1 MSNAGVTDLL
11 LDWSRGDRAALD
23 RLLPLVQ
30 TSLHDIARG
39 RLRHE
44 RPDHSLEPSAL
55 VNELY
60 LRLIDQRHVS
70 WRDRAHFFGVA
81 AQIMRNILVDH
92 ARRRQSEK
100 RGGGM
105 KRVTLD
111 GTIIAPENDR
121 RNDRIDVVVL
131 DDALSRLET
140 IFPQQSRIVELRYF
154 AGMTIEETAEALRIS
169 PATVK
174 REWAMARAWLRR
186 AVNEG
191 SPIGEET

>member
-1 MSNAGVTDLL
+1 MSNAGVTELL
-11 LDWSRGDRAALD
+11 LAWSRGDGAALD

-30 TSLHDIARG
+30 SSLHDIARA
-39 RLRHE
+39 RLRQE
-44 RPDHSLEPSAL
+44 RPDHSLESSAL

-60 LRLIDQRHVS
+60 LRLIDQRQVN

-111 GTIIAPENDR
+111 ATIVAPDD
-121 RNDRIDVVVL
+121 DRIDVVLL
-131 DDALSRLET
+131 DDALHRLEA

-186 AVNEG
+186 AVHEG
-191 SPIGEET
+191 SPVREET

>member
-1 MSNAGVTDLL
+1 MSNAGVTELL
-11 LDWSRGDRAALD
+11 LDWSRGERAALD

-30 TSLHDIARG
+30 QSLHDIARG
-39 RLRHE
+39 HLRHE

-60 LRLIDQRHVS
+60 LRLIDQRQVS

-105 KRVTLD
+105 QRVTLE
-111 GTIIAPENDR
+111 GTLIQQEHDR
-121 RNDRIDVVVL
+121 VDVVVL
-131 DDALSRLET
+131 DDALTRLEA
-140 IFPQQSRIVELRYF
+140 IFPQQGRIVELRYF
-154 AGMTIEETAEALRIS
+154 AGMSIEETAEALRIS

-174 REWAMARAWLRR
+174 REWALARAWLRR
-186 AVNEG
+186 SMTGGAAVQG
-191 SPIGEET
+191 TM

>member
-1 MSNAGVTDLL
+1 MSNGGVTELL
-11 LDWSRGDRAALD
+11 LDWSRGERAALD

-30 TSLHDIARG
+30 RSLHDIARG
-39 RLRHE
+39 HLRHE

-60 LRLIDQRHVS
+60 LRLIDQRQVS

-105 KRVTLD
+105 QRVTLE
-111 GTIIAPENDR
+111 GTLIALEHDR
-121 RNDRIDVVVL
+121 LDVVVL
-131 DDALSRLET
+131 DDALTRLEA
-140 IFPQQSRIVELRYF
+140 IFPQQGRIVELRYF

-186 AVNEG
+186 SMTEG
-191 SPIGEET
+191 VAMQGAM

>member
-11 LDWSRGDRAALD
+11 LDWSRGERAALD

-30 TSLHDIARG
+30 RSLHDIARG
-39 RLRHE
+39 HLRYE

-60 LRLIDQRHVS
+60 LRLIDQRQVS

-105 KRVTLD
+105 QRVTLD
-111 GTIIAPENDR
+111 ATVAAQEQEAV
-121 RNDRIDVVVL
+121 DVIVL
-131 DDALSRLET
+131 DDALQRLEA
-140 IFPQQSRIVELRYF
+140 IFPQQGRIVELRYF
-154 AGMTIEETAEALRIS
+154 AGMTIEETAEAMRTS

-174 REWAMARAWLRR
+174 REWALAKAWLRR
-186 AVNEG
+186 SMTEG
-191 SPIGEET
+191 VSAT

>member
-1 MSNAGVTDLL
+1 MSNGGVTELL
-11 LDWSRGDRAALD
+11 LDWSRGERAALD

-30 TSLHDIARG
+30 HSLHDIARG
-39 RLRHE
+39 HLRHE

-60 LRLIDQRHVS
+60 LRLIDQRQVS

-105 KRVTLD
+105 QRVTLE
-111 GTIIAPENDR
+111 GTLIAQEHNR
-121 RNDRIDVVVL
+121 LDVVVL
-131 DDALSRLET
+131 DDALTRLEA
-140 IFPQQSRIVELRYF
+140 IFPQQGRIVELRYF

-186 AVNEG
+186 RMTDGTSVQGAL
-191 SPIGEET
+191 

>member
-1 MSNAGVTDLL
+1 MSNGGVTELL
-11 LDWSRGDRAALD
+11 LDWSRGERAALD

-30 TSLHDIARG
+30 RSLHDIARG
-39 RLRHE
+39 HLRLE

-60 LRLIDQRHVS
+60 LRLIDQRQVS

-105 KRVTLD
+105 QRVTLE
-111 GTIIAPENDR
+111 GTLIAQEHDR
-121 RNDRIDVVVL
+121 LDVVVL
-131 DDALSRLET
+131 DVALTRLEA
-140 IFPQQSRIVELRYF
+140 IFPQQGRIVELRYF

-186 AVNEG
+186 RMTDGTSVQEVV
-191 SPIGEET
+191 

>member
-1 MSNAGVTDLL
+1 MSNAGVTELL
-11 LDWSRGDRAALD
+11 LDWSRGERAALD

-30 TSLHDIARG
+30 RSLHDIARG
-39 RLRHE
+39 HLRHE

-60 LRLIDQRHVS
+60 LRLIDQRQVS

-105 KRVTLD
+105 QRVTLE
-111 GTIIAPENDR
+111 GTLAAEEHDR
-121 RNDRIDVVVL
+121 LDVVVL
-131 DDALSRLET
+131 DDALTRLEA
-140 IFPQQSRIVELRYF
+140 IFPQQGRIVELRYF
-154 AGMTIEETAEALRIS
+154 AGMTIEETAEALRVS

-174 REWAMARAWLRR
+174 REWALARAWLRR
-186 AVNEG
+186 SMSGGSAVRG
-191 SPIGEET
+191 AM

>member
-1 MSNAGVTDLL
+1 
-11 LDWSRGDRAALD
+11 
-23 RLLPLVQ
+23 VQ
-30 TSLHDIARG
+30 RSLHDLARG
-39 RLRHE
+39 HLRYE

-60 LRLIDQRHVS
+60 LRLIDQRQVS

-105 KRVTLD
+105 QRVTLE
-111 GTIIAPENDR
+111 GTLIAQEHDR
-121 RNDRIDVVVL
+121 LDVVVL
-131 DDALSRLET
+131 DDALTRLEA
-140 IFPQQSRIVELRYF
+140 IFPQQGRIVELRYF

-174 REWAMARAWLRR
+174 REWVMARAWLRR
-186 AVNEG
+186 RMADGTSVQG
-191 SPIGEET
+191 SV

>member
-1 MSNAGVTDLL
+1 MSNAGVTELL
-11 LDWSRGDRAALD
+11 LDWSRGERTALD

-39 RLRHE
+39 HLRRE

-60 LRLIDQRHVS
+60 LRLVDQRQVS

-100 RGGGM
+100 RGGGLQ
-105 KRVTLD
+105 RVTLD
-111 GTIIAPENDR
+111 GTMVADV
-121 RNDRIDVVVL
+121 NDRIDVILL
-131 DDALSRLET
+131 DDALTRLEA
-140 IFPQQSRIVELRYF
+140 IFPQQGRIVELRYF
-154 AGMTIEETAEALRIS
+154 SGMTIEETAEALRIS

-174 REWAMARAWLRR
+174 REWTLARAWLRR
-186 AVNEG
+186 AMNEE
-191 SPIGEET
+191 PVLREVQ